1 MLANLKLINLEL
13 YYFVLERKTLK
24 KTNLHEA
31 KTNLSKLVE
40 LAIQGEEVIICRDGD
55 PVVRLVAIHAKK
67 KKRKPGSWAGRV
79 IIAEDFDLLP
89 SDFMGHFE

>member
-1 MLANLKLINLEL
+1 MEKI
-13 YYFVLERKTLK
+13 LK

-55 PVVRLVAIHAKK
+55 PVVRLVAIHSKK
-67 KKRKPGSWAGRV
+67 KKRQPGSWAGQV
-79 IIAEDFDLLP
+79 TIAEDFDVLP
-89 SDFMGHFE
+89 GDFMGYFK